1 VGETLGGLVSIALIE
16 PNALDAARLK
26 ELVLRGSVRAEV
38 ADVLSSETRDFAG
51 AEIIMAGLQALDAR
65 DKELITRL
73 RDGFP
78 KVPVIVLAGF
88 DDPDLVSEA
97 VSLGAAHVLIKRDL
111 TADKLSSVIRYFV
124 HYNHPAP
131 VRPTP

>member
-1 VGETLGGLVSIALIE
+1 MEEIRIALIE
-16 PNALDAARLK
+16 PDALDAARLK
-26 ELVLRGSVRAEV
+26 ELLLQGSVPTSI
-38 ADVLSSETRDFAG
+38 ADVLRSEKRDFTG
-51 AEIIMAGLQALDAR
+51 AEIILAGLQALDAR
-65 DKELITRL
+65 EKELIARL

-78 KVPVIVLAGF
+78 QIPVIVLAAF
-88 DDPDLVSEA
+88 DDPDLVCEA
-97 VSLGAAHVLIKRDL
+97 VSLGAAHVLLKSEL